1 MVTIIEC
8 PLRDKSF
15 SNPSEV
21 PCFTETF
28 ATGLERCKSIII
40 FDFLRLTEIRFRVSW
55 TRSCQGRFPKAMS
68 PKPRR
73 HKLSGHQTRSGTVY
87 SWVMHDHRAPHCH
100 TYFQDG
106 LAAITRRL
114 ATHEEIA
121 QKEKK
126 KKNKRKSKASVKQ
139 ETPSNSSQ
147 QLLPTSVSSVNP
159 RWTKIQDA
167 RLHNLA
173 RRERNQD
180 CHTNRS
186 SSATSVLSTR
196 QDGKLI
202 NNFPQSCHEVDLLS
216 VTSPAVTHIQE

>member
-126 KKNKRKSKASVKQ
+126 KEKKKKLPGNKKHPRTALSSCCRP
-139 ETPSNSSQ
+139 PS
-147 QLLPTSVSSVNP
+147 
-159 RWTKIQDA
+159 
-167 RLHNLA
+167 
-173 RRERNQD
+173 
-180 CHTNRS
+180 
-186 SSATSVLSTR
+186 R
-196 QDGKLI
+196 Q
-202 NNFPQSCHEVDLLS
+202 
-216 VTSPAVTHIQE
+216 